1 MIFKRFKTLLFKYI
15 DADPR
20 VSSSTQYVLY
30 LDINNVISNPLD
42 VFFGDYHNKV
52 NDELQKSGVTTNLF
66 NHSYI
71 SFWVNPVKERDHFQG
86 GQFMVHQN
94 NGRGCLDAW
103 RHQMD
108 TVPMEMDQPL
118 LMNVVKNPEE
128 YLCIASLLPN
138 ENPKEK
144 HFNMLQPNII
154 KSPEDE
160 YPTIV
165 HINGYQARIFSE
177 IDQRYFL
184 RKALMLEPGNVHGP
198 SVGPNMIGDI

>member
-71 SFWVNPVKERDHFQG
+71 SFWVDPVKERDHFQG

-118 LMNVVKNPEE
+118 LMNVVKIPRNTSVSHLCSLMKTQKRSISICYNPISSSHQKMNTQPSFI
-128 YLCIASLLPN
+128 YNKWLPG
-138 ENPKEK
+138 K
-144 HFNMLQPNII
+144 
-154 KSPEDE
+154 
-160 YPTIV
+160 
-165 HINGYQARIFSE
+165 
-177 IDQRYFL
+177 
-184 RKALMLEPGNVHGP
+184 
-198 SVGPNMIGDI
+198 DIQ